1 MSPVPHFRISIFQNL
16 HQCCLLI
23 FGMLPTTI
31 RLATWLQLPFFPL
44 FPLSLSVISLTLW
57 FAFGGS
63 CLLLCSLFEAAIS
76 YSLCGDTNSRG
87 SSIWPR
93 HIRAALPLSLAL
105 TLPLLWAG
113 SRRENS
119 LQVRFTLNQNTPAVR
134 FASPIAHLAMIL
146 VIVDSDFV
154 VSELGLVRDWFS
166 CYTSIYYIS
175 NCLR

>member
-1 MSPVPHFRISIFQNL
+1 MLFADFWHAAYHDQACNLAPVAPLSPFPSLYQSFPSLFDSPLAAHAFCFALYLKPQLVTVYVAIP
-16 HQCCLLI
+16 
-23 FGMLPTTI
+23 I
-31 RLATWLQLPFFPL
+31 REAHRSGQDTYGL
-44 FPLSLSVISLTLW
+44 LSLSTSL
-57 FAFGGS
+57 
-63 CLLLCSLFEAAIS
+63 SL
-76 YSLCGDTNSRG
+76 
-87 SSIWPR
+87 P
-93 HIRAALPLSLAL
+93 LAL

-134 FASPIAHLAMIL
+134 FAAPIAHLAMIL

-166 CYTSIYYIS
+166 CYTSIYCIS